1 MIEED
6 RKTEGN
12 RNLTQWIKVYQR
24 DLDRRHNQEMLEI
37 EKLLRDYLVAML
49 DLAHRQLL
57 RGKIS
62 LSEYY
67 QATQM
72 LAYCGETV
80 NKVCQE
86 EISTKRNP

>member
-1 MIEED
+1 M
-6 RKTEGN
+6 
-12 RNLTQWIKVYQR
+12 NLTDWIKTYQR

-49 DLAHRQLL
+49 DLAHKQLL

-67 QATQM
+67 RTTQM
-72 LAYCGETV
+72 LAFCGERV
-80 NKVCQE
+80 NKACEE
-86 EISTKRNP
+86 EI

>member
-1 MIEED
+1 V
-6 RKTEGN
+6 
-12 RNLTQWIKVYQR
+12 NLTDWIKTYQR

-49 DLAHRQLL
+49 DLAHKQLL

-67 QATQM
+67 RTTQM
-72 LAYCGETV
+72 LAFCGERV
-80 NKVCQE
+80 NKACEE
-86 EISTKRNP
+86 EI